1 MITPRGIRRDH
12 RPVASKSAASA
23 QQAPQQRARCKHSQC
38 VAWTWHGSRTAA
50 CDDRT
55 ATVSSRKHPGT
66 HKGWSQ
72 DTLSARLL
80 VSIHRQSKVHAKH
93 EAAWA
98 VRVITRLS
106 SILST
111 PRQCNLSTLS
121 KVSVFTNGTFD
132 SATRDAPPPLRN
144 PGVIAAEYYR
154 RAPCRAALRDAD
166 GGWGM
171 RDAHSIRPHGTPNGT
186 WPC

>member
-1 MITPRGIRRDH
+1 MIE
-12 RPVASKSAASA
+12 
-23 QQAPQQRARCKHSQC
+23 QLLCQA
-38 VAWTWHGSRTAA
+38 GSIL
-50 CDDRT
+50 
-55 ATVSSRKHPGT
+55 GT

-80 VSIHRQSKVHAKH
+80 VSIHRQSKVQRKH

-106 SILST
+106 PIPST

-132 SATRDAPPPLRN
+132 LATRDAPPPLRN
-144 PGVIAAEYYR
+144 PVVIAAEYYR

-171 RDAHSIRPHGTPNGT
+171 RDARRRHWMARPKPGGIQRRDPAARVSRTRRSPLTGGG
-186 WPC
+186 